1 MAEHQPKPRQNSK
14 RQDLIEAGLRE
25 INENG
30 VAHFSIRRVAN
41 ACGVSCAAPARHF
54 GDRKGFLEAIIQY
67 VNQTWRTQQLALL
80 EKCQGTTRE
89 QLVELSVAYAKFLID
104 HPHFRSILMLK
115 DKDFDNVYHRISGEL
130 SSTTQVLAKRYRE
143 ETNMPPEV
151 FKRKLYVIR
160 SLIFGASL
168 LVDNGELEY
177 DDNFVNMIRTCIDRE
192 FDLP

>member
-1 MAEHQPKPRQNSK
+1 MAERQSKSRQNSR
-14 RQDLIEAGLRE
+14 RQDLLEAGIKE

-54 GDRKGFLEAIIQY
+54 GDRKGFLEAIIEY
-67 VNQTWRTQQLALL
+67 VNQTWRDQQLEILSQ
-80 EKCQGTTRE
+80 CQGDTRE
-89 QLVELSVAYAKFLID
+89 KILRISVAYAQFLIER
-104 HPHFRSILMLK
+104 PHFRSILMLK

-130 SSTTQVLAKRYRE
+130 SSITQVLAKQYLE

-151 FKRKLYVIR
+151 FKRKLYVVR

-168 LVDNGELEY
+168 LVDNGEIEY
-177 DDNFVNMIRTCIDRE
+177 DEQFLSMVRDSIDRE